1 VNYLSDAN
9 LRAVLTVLV
18 ARAGG
23 EVHLTN
29 HELYEAMMPASG
41 LVERFV
47 IDSTSDGVRISINDS
62 YRSDPGTGHRSD
74 GGHAGP

>member
-1 VNYLSDAN
+1 MVNYLSDAN

-29 HELYEAMMPASG
+29 NELYEAMMPASG
-41 LVERFV
+41 LVERFAV
-47 IDSTSDGVRISINDS
+47 ESTPEGIRISIKDS
-62 YRSDPGTGHRSD
+62 YHSELGTE
-74 GGHAGP
+74 GGRAAR